1 MIVIAKVTNALVQ
14 AGWGGGQTN
23 VVRVQVL
30 RRATGNAGSILI
42 AATMTVHVVDLIL
55 NQGAAYTNHKMC
67 DSVKKSFTMK
77 KIPRRKDQTFEL
89 SISIKYS

>member
-30 RRATGNAGSILI
+30 RRATGNAGTIMI

-67 DSVKKSFTMK
+67 DSVKKFHDEEDTMK
-77 KIPRRKDQTFEL
+77 ERPKFRIIDF
-89 SISIKYS
+89 Y